1 MLKNQRVKH
10 YDFAEC
16 KTFCLCSTTPPCAE
30 LAIAAS
36 PLAEYAEGCA
46 EYVIL
51 ACGFSAHRERQHHI
65 EDAHQR

>member
-1 MLKNQRVKH
+1 MLKINELSITILQSARLSVYAALH
-10 YDFAEC
+10 RPAPSWQ
-16 KTFCLCSTTPPCAE
+16 LPP
-30 LAIAAS
+30 S